1 MRDIWNP
8 WHGCT
13 KKSEGCRNCYM
24 YFLDA
29 QRGRSGAEIFR
40 VKNNFDYPLH
50 KDKNGF
56 YKIKSGEFLR
66 VCMTSD
72 FFIEEADDWRSAAW
86 DIMKIRSDVVFIL
99 VTKRP
104 ERIEKCLPDNWKDGW
119 ENIWLNVTTENQ
131 VRVDER
137 VPILLELQF
146 KHKGIMVAPFI
157 GEISLAKY
165 LSSGAIENVWC
176 GGENYDGARP
186 LHYSW
191 VKRLSEECK
200 NADVTFS
207 FFETGNIFI
216 KDNRKIRFTNKIEQ
230 SKFAYMQ
237 GLNYESSKLQIFDI
251 DIDKTKEIV
260 QTNLFQDMQPE
271 PFFRSHCEYCL
282 QRRWCSGCSNCG
294 KCDQKE

>member
-29 QRGRSGAEIFR
+29 QRGKSGAEVFR

-56 YKIKSGEFLR
+56 YKIKSGEFIR

-72 FFIEEADDWRSAAW
+72 FFLEEADEWRSAAW
-86 DIMKIRSDVVFIL
+86 DIIKIRSDVVFIL

-104 ERIEKCLPDNWKDGW
+104 ERIEKCLPKGWKDGW
-119 ENIWLNVTTENQ
+119 ENIWLNVPAENQ
-131 VRVDER
+131 VRADER
-137 VPILLELQF
+137 VPILLDLPF

-157 GEISLAKY
+157 GEVSLAKY
-165 LSSGAIENVWC
+165 LSSSDIENVWC

-186 LHYSW
+186 LYYSW
-191 VKRLSEECK
+191 VKQLSDECK
-200 NADVTFS
+200 KADVTFA
-207 FFETGNIFI
+207 FFETGNVFV
-216 KDNRKIRFTNKIEQ
+216 KDNKRIRFENKIEQ

-237 GLNYESSKLQIFDI
+237 GLNYESSKPQIFDI
-251 DIDKTKEIV
+251 DKSEESL
-260 QTNLFQDMQPE
+260 QTELFQNIGAE
-271 PFFRSHCEYCL
+271 PFFQPHCEYCL
-282 QRRWCSGCSNCG
+282 QRKWCAGCSNCG
-294 KCDQKE
+294 KCG